1 LEEHVAGKYTFCRL
15 RQLENKFEASTA
27 VVLPN
32 VGKLVNLTHSKDMF
46 DMNIPLRLVQAL
58 IDGTTKFFKLLQ
70 LPNTLDKEV
79 HEFKVGGS
87 VTEVNL

>member
-27 VVLPN
+27 VVPPN
-32 VGKLVNLTHSKDMF
+32 VGKLVNLTHSKDVHPV
-46 DMNIPLRLVQAL
+46 NIPLRLVQAL

-70 LPNTLDKEV
+70 LLNVL
-79 HEFKVGGS
+79 
-87 VTEVNL
+87 